1 MSRDVST
8 RWANA
13 FARAAQP
20 VDMWTTAA
28 QFPTY
33 PQAQQQQ
40 ENSRSSTLRSG
51 PRKPAIPIVAGGKN
65 S

>member
-1 MSRDVST
+1 MRRDRST
-8 RWANA
+8 QRANA
-13 FARAAQP
+13 IARAAQP

-33 PQAQQQQ
+33 PQAQQQ
-40 ENSRSSTLRSG
+40 ENARSSILRYG
-51 PRKPAIPIVAGGKN
+51 PRKPAILIVADGKN

>member
-40 ENSRSSTLRSG
+40 EKSISSTLRSG
-51 PRKPAIPIVAGGKN
+51 PSKPAIPIVADGKN

>member
-1 MSRDVST
+1 MRRDRRT
-8 RWANA
+8 RPTNA
-13 FARAAQP
+13 FARAAWP

-40 ENSRSSTLRSG
+40 GEFKIFDPNLGALRTGNSNCRR
-51 PRKPAIPIVAGGKN
+51 RKK
-65 S
+65 